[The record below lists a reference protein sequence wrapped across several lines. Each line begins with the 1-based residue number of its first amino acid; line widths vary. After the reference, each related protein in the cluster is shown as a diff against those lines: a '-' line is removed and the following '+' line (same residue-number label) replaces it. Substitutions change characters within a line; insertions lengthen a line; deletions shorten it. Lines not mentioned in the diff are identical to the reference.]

1 MIEEK
6 ERNTATATATA
17 TASITP
23 SDPPGKV
30 DEDDRSF

>member
-6 ERNTATATATA
+6 ERNTATATA

-30 DEDDRSF
+30 DEDGRSF

>member
-6 ERNTATATATA
+6 ERNTATATA

>member
-6 ERNTATATATA
+6 ERNTATATA

-30 DEDDRSF
+30 DEADRSF